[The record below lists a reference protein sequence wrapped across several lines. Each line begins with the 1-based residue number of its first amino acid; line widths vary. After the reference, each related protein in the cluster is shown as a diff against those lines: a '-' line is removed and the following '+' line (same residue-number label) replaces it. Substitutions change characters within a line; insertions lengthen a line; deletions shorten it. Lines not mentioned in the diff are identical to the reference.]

1 MRHSPNKPADKELRD
16 IVDGQI
22 SGVCDFPDEQR
33 DQLLEQLKNR
43 YGQGLLAVLIYGSY
57 RQKDKFNMLAGRYI
71 EYDIQATVGNDWP
84 FRQQGY
90 PALQMKQYVDKK
102 KTR

>member
-1 MRHSPNKPADKELRD
+1 MTKSCVRSLTSS
-16 IVDGQI
+16 DGSDGRLYI
-22 SGVCDFPDEQR
+22 IDT
-33 DQLLEQLKNR
+33 NR
-43 YGQGLLAVLIYGSY
+43 KVVLIYGSY

-102 KTR
+102 NKTR